1 VISGSSK
8 WEPSSGRERERA
20 AGPLLERLEVF
31 DEYRGPG
38 IPAAH
43 RGVAWHCT
51 FRDPERTLR
60 ERDVDALLA
69 RGLEALEGELGVRRR
84 ES

>member
-1 VISGSSK
+1 
-8 WEPSSGRERERA
+8 
-20 AGPLLERLEVF
+20 VF

-38 IPAAH
+38 IAAGY
-43 RGVAWHCT
+43 RSVAWHCT